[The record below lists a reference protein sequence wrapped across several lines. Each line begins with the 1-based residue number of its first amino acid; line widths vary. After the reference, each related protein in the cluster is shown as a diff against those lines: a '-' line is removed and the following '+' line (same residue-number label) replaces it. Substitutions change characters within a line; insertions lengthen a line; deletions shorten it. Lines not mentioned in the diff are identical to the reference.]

1 MTAVPHPLP
10 DAAEARALYR
20 PTCTETVIACETLLR
35 ADLPREARAVV
46 REILQQTAEKSH
58 G

>member
-1 MTAVPHPLP
+1 MTALHPLP
-10 DAAEARALYR
+10 DAAGARQLYR
-20 PTCTETVIACETLLR
+20 PTPAETVIACETLLR
-35 ADLPREARAVV
+35 ADLPRETRAVV